1 MSVKHIKEYYDKVVT
16 DYMDMK
22 YTLEEMNDMLKNNPE
37 LQLPNVENIRQM
49 VSKLKENYMRISYI
63 IYLLN
68 MPNKKE
74 KKKKYIRQYENKVNK
89 IPKEHTLEGV
99 INENKECVDNVKECV
114 KN

>member
-1 MSVKHIKEYYDKVVT
+1 MSVKHIKEYYDNVVK

-22 YTLEEMNDMLKNNPE
+22 HALDEMDDMLKNNPE
-37 LQLPNVENIRQM
+37 MQLPNVENIKQM

-74 KKKKYIRQYENKVNK
+74 KKKKYIKQYENKINK

-99 INENKECVDNVKECV
+99 NEENKECIDNVSRCL